1 MNSIMEIQYI
11 FHKGKQK
18 KLYYCAECKF
28 ESIHAAAYKAHIHTN
43 KHIYMLTG
51 DSNYQP
57 PVILTT
63 KNQTIKRIT
72 EENKKLKEEN
82 EKLKNRV
89 TLFEEEIPKTIE
101 ITRKGIEEIQER
113 ERFYKKICERLFELY
128 EKK

>member
-1 MNSIMEIQYI
+1 MNNIMEIQYI

-28 ESIHAAAYKAHIHTN
+28 KSIHAAAYKAHIHTN

-57 PVILTT
+57 PVILQT
-63 KNQTIKRIT
+63 KNELIKRLKQ
-72 EENKKLKEEN
+72 ENQKLKD
-82 EKLKNRV
+82 RV
-89 TLFEEEIPKTIE
+89 TFFEEEVVE
-101 ITRKGIEEIQER
+101 IIQKLDAQHKEDLAEHR
-113 ERFYKKICERLFELY
+113 RIFYELVDLY

>member
-28 ESIHAAAYKAHIHTN
+28 KSIHAAAYKAHIHTN

-57 PVILTT
+57 PVILQT
-63 KNQTIKRIT
+63 KNELIKRLKQ
-72 EENKKLKEEN
+72 ENQKLKDRVTFFEEEVPKAVEIIKKSVAQYEEN
-82 EKLKNRV
+82 EAEHRR
-89 TLFEEEIPKTIE
+89 I
-101 ITRKGIEEIQER
+101 
-113 ERFYKKICERLFELY
+113 FYELLDLYNKK
-128 EKK
+128 